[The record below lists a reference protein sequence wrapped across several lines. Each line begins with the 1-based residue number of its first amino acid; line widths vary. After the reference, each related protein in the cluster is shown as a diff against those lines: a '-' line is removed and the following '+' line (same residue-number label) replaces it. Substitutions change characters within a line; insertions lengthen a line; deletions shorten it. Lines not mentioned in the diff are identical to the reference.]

1 VKYALTTTPVDSAP
15 GVVLKLDDPSTYTP
29 AMRFHIRGGAAP
41 TIILRDF
48 KEKTDE
54 NGDPLKHASD
64 IVVMRYA
71 RLEDGTWKAPRPDMR
86 LRRTGPLQQRV
97 TLAWRR
103 LRRRSRKPR
112 VAPKVTL
119 EIPEETPAQDAT
131 KA

>member
-1 VKYALTTTPVDSAP
+1 
-15 GVVLKLDDPSTYTP
+15 
-29 AMRFHIRGGAAP
+29 MRFHIRGGATP

-54 NGDPLKHASD
+54 NGDPFKHAGD
-64 IVVMRYA
+64 VIVMRYA
-71 RLEDGTWKAPRPDMR
+71 RLEDGTWKAPRPEMR

-103 LRRRSRKPR
+103 LRRRSRKQR
-112 VAPKVTL
+112 VASTVTL
-119 EIPEETPAQDAT
+119 EIPGETPAQDAA